1 MGLIDRIKQI
11 FGGKPAIE
19 SRFKSDLNQP
29 SSDSID
35 SITDSSALNR
45 DLNQQAP
52 EEPTDIPDFEPKE
65 EPGLF
70 YQPLP
75 KMLPAGQPPQ
85 QPQITAMPSLQPMAQ
100 PKERPVFPPPRQE
113 ALPQLPAL
121 AEPMKRQPTIE
132 LQKDSLELGMAAGY
146 AGRSLKEIESS
157 MLRIEGL
164 MASKEWFS
172 SQFGPQLR
180 AIYDS
185 IKAHDG
191 NVAKRFEM
199 IEFLIQSL
207 EKTARKAPEPLKTEL
222 LGQIETLESQV
233 RSPTRKMQKLVEI
246 VKSRGEISYSDLA
259 TKLDISESAL
269 RGLLSNTV
277 RRTSSITRVAINR
290 EGFVKYVGEKKDD
303 LNQQFRS
310 DLNHFPSDSSAG
322 F

>member
-19 SRFKSDLNQP
+19 SRFKSDLNQL
-29 SSDSID
+29 SSDSND

-45 DLNQQAP
+45 DLNQQAS
-52 EEPTDIPDFEPKE
+52 EEPTDFDFEPKE

-75 KMLPAGQPPQ
+75 KMLPAGQLPQ
-85 QPQITAMPSLQPMAQ
+85 QPQMASTPIPWPSTQDV
-100 PKERPVFPPPRQE
+100 ERPVFPPRQQQTP
-113 ALPQLPAL
+113 LPQMPVL
-121 AEPMKRQPTIE
+121 AEPAQRQPTIE

-172 SQFGPQLR
+172 GQFGPQLR

-185 IKAHDG
+185 IRIHDG
-191 NVAKRFEM
+191 NMAKRLEM

-222 LGQIETLESQV
+222 LEQIDVLESQV
-233 RSPTRKMQKLVEI
+233 RTPTRKMQKLVDI

-259 TKLDISESAL
+259 AELDISESAL

-277 RRTSSITRVAINR
+277 RRTASISRVSKD
-290 EGFVKYVGEKKDD
+290 GKGVVKYIGDKKADLNRFGDD
-303 LNQQFRS
+303 LNR
-310 DLNHFPSDSSAG
+310 FPGDSSTRL
-322 F
+322 